1 MDGDIDL
8 CLMYGLSLTFLA
20 HKWLLLCLCPTLT
33 KRCVL
38 FVDQKTE
45 AKRHQLT
52 YCMPYPIILGPFVLL
67 TRFQIYFYC
76 SVSLQADLFF
86 ICIPKS
92 PGQVPHLYVTVELR
106 DEMTNLYFL
115 SDMPHDRF
123 RIPMAFLV

>member
-52 YCMPYPIILGPFVLL
+52 YCVPYPIILGPFVLL

-86 ICIPKS
+86 YLHSQIAGASATLICNS
-92 PGQVPHLYVTVELR
+92 GAAR
-106 DEMTNLYFL
+106 
-115 SDMPHDRF
+115 
-123 RIPMAFLV
+123 